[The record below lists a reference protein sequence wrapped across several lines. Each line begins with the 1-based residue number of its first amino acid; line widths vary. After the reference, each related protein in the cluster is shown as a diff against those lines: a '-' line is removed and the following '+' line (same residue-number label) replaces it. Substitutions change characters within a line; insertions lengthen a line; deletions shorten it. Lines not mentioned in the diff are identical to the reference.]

1 MYLFC
6 DTETRS
12 ELNIKEVGAYR
23 YVFHPSTE
31 LLMTSYMIDDQ
42 PMKRWET
49 HTSGFIPEDLK
60 EALED
65 PFTIIVAWNGVG
77 FERLVFKRFFGMDI
91 SVDRFEDPM
100 FRSRYMSMPGKLEKV
115 GKILDIK
122 SKKLTEFFIKD
133 ESMVDMFC
141 APLRFGGELTLFGI
155 EPTTYRDWDTHRK
168 EWDRFGQYCDQDVY
182 AMKEI
187 MGRVQDFP
195 LTDFEYEVIALD
207 ARINDRG
214 IYTDSV
220 LLQGAGIIVEK
231 EQASLLKEFREIS
244 GISNPK
250 APKQV
255 LAFVRQHGYTFP
267 SIGKPFVKRALNGEC
282 ELDALGKRVLELRLQ
297 VSKSSVAKLESCK
310 NSVMPD
316 GRVRGLFNYMGAAR
330 TGRWTSGLFQAHNL
344 IKATKEVEKK
354 FDLAMELLKAGNYDT
369 IKKEF
374 SSPLDVACSAL
385 RPILR
390 AAPGKKFVI
399 ADLAAIESRGQFWVA
414 GCDSGMEEFRKG
426 LDPYISFAVLMD
438 PSKTYEELYA
448 DFKAG
453 NKKTRTDAKAPKL
466 GCFGKDTPVLT
477 NRGWTPITEV
487 SVNDLLWDGEDWVSH
502 SGVIY
507 QGEKKVIDLFGVE
520 ATPDHKILTE
530 DGWKDAKDVVQDTLL
545 GQRDISLVTGLLK
558 EEKSELAKKENTNS
572 TISACAKN
580 VESKRGSIDLA
591 WRQEK
596 QTDAYRAPTGKSGKR
611 RTEYTFDLADTLENL
626 LTDLQTDTTQSS
638 LGAEELDQ
646 KHIDM
651 VEEVSDASLKMFMI
665 LWGTASLSK
674 TTISQSIKSTEKI
687 MTEITKKGIFDLL
700 QASRIIET
708 KKSFATS
715 NITEKESLR
724 KSSGRS
730 IAHSTEKAALSQEN
744 SRKVSPQKG
753 SLQNSLGVVVPTFDI
768 LNSGPKSRFT
778 ILTNKG
784 PLIVHNC
791 GFGLSAGDID
801 KDDEGNVVKTGLLA
815 YAEAMQ
821 IELTKEYAEKS
832 VEVFRRSYKEVV
844 DYWYDLHRAFAN
856 VVENDSVVT
865 LGPVKLEMQGRVLC
879 IWLPSGRALHYINPY
894 VERVE
899 RVSKK
904 GNTYQAVNLYCAGV
918 HPETHQ
924 WVPDMETRG
933 AKIFENIVQAIC
945 RDILA
950 YGMIRAEDRGFPIVL
965 SCHDEICAE
974 VDEDSPLGV
983 KELVEDM
990 TEEIPWAPGFI
1001 LGAEG
1006 FTTPYYTKQ

>member
-1 MYLFC
+1 MYLFF

-12 ELNIKEVGAYR
+12 ELDISEVGAYR
-23 YVFHPSTE
+23 YVSHPSTE
-31 LLMTSYMIDDQ
+31 LLIVSYAFDDQ
-42 PMKRWET
+42 PMRRWET
-49 HTSGFIPEDLK
+49 HLGPIPEDFR
-60 EALED
+60 EGLED
-65 PFTIIVAWNGVG
+65 PFCILVAWNGIH
-77 FERLVFKRFFGMDI
+77 FDRLVINKFLNLDI
-91 SVDRFEDPM
+91 PVDRFEDAM
-100 FRSRYMSMPGKLEKV
+100 YRARYLSMPGKLEKV

-122 SKKLTEFFIKD
+122 SKKLTSFFVKD
-133 ESMVDMFC
+133 ESMVDLFC

-155 EPTTYRDWDTHRK
+155 EPTTYRDWETHRRQWK
-168 EWDRFGQYCDQDVY
+168 AFCEYADQDVE
-182 AMKEI
+182 AMREI
-187 MGRVQDFP
+187 MGRLKNFP

-207 ARINDRG
+207 AKINDRG

-231 EQASLLKEFREIS
+231 EQAALLQEFREIS

-282 ELDALGKRVLELRLQ
+282 GLDALGKRVLELRLQ

-354 FDLAMELLKAGNYDT
+354 FDLAMELLKAGDYDT

-466 GCFGKDTPVLT
+466 GC
-477 NRGWTPITEV
+477 
-487 SVNDLLWDGEDWVSH
+487 
-502 SGVIY
+502 
-507 QGEKKVIDLFGVE
+507 
-520 ATPDHKILTE
+520 
-530 DGWKDAKDVVQDTLL
+530 
-545 GQRDISLVTGLLK
+545 
-558 EEKSELAKKENTNS
+558 
-572 TISACAKN
+572 
-580 VESKRGSIDLA
+580 
-591 WRQEK
+591 
-596 QTDAYRAPTGKSGKR
+596 
-611 RTEYTFDLADTLENL
+611 
-626 LTDLQTDTTQSS
+626 
-638 LGAEELDQ
+638 
-646 KHIDM
+646 
-651 VEEVSDASLKMFMI
+651 
-665 LWGTASLSK
+665 
-674 TTISQSIKSTEKI
+674 
-687 MTEITKKGIFDLL
+687 
-700 QASRIIET
+700 
-708 KKSFATS
+708 
-715 NITEKESLR
+715 
-724 KSSGRS
+724 
-730 IAHSTEKAALSQEN
+730 
-744 SRKVSPQKG
+744 
-753 SLQNSLGVVVPTFDI
+753 
-768 LNSGPKSRFT
+768 
-778 ILTNKG
+778 
-784 PLIVHNC
+784 
-791 GFGLSAGDID
+791 GFGLSAGDIE
-801 KDDEGNVVKTGLLA
+801 KDGEGNVVKTGLLA
-815 YAEAMQ
+815 YAENMG
-821 IELTKEYAEKS
+821 IELNKEFAEKS

-865 LGPVKLEMQGRVLC
+865 LGPVRLEMQGRVLC

-899 RVSKK
+899 KVSKK

-924 WVPDMETRG
+924 WVSDMETRG
-933 AKIFENIVQAIC
+933 AKVFENIVQAIC

-950 YGMIRAEDRGFPIVL
+950 YGAIRAEERGFNLVL
-965 SCHDEICAE
+965 HCHDELVGE
-974 VDEDSPLGV
+974 QDEDDILGV
-983 KELVEDM
+983 KELVECM
-990 TEEIPWAPGFI
+990 TEEVPWAPGFI

-1006 FTTPYYTKQ
+1006 FTTPFYRKEV